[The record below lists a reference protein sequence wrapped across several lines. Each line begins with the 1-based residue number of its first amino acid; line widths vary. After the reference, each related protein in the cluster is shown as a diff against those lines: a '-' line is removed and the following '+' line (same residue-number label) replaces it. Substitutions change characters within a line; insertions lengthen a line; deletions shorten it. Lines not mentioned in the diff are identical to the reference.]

1 MNDNVNNDNLSET
14 SPAALTVEKIFID
27 VDEKSWYRG
36 AVQFVYENGLLLGT
50 DSQHFSPNLAANR
63 GMIATV
69 LYRMSNADDSP
80 ISASASGI
88 FADVADS
95 SYYAKAVKW
104 AADENIL
111 TGYGN
116 GMFMPERN
124 ITREELAVIL
134 WRYTG
139 SPSIADN
146 TKFPY
151 ADMQNTADW
160 SKDALLWAAEEGI
173 LVGRTDTSL
182 APSAYATRAE
192 ISVILMRFA
201 EFLDMKKL

>member
-1 MNDNVNNDNLSET
+1 MYLS
-14 SPAALTVEKIFID
+14 
-27 VDEKSWYRG
+27 G
-36 AVQFVYENGLLLGT
+36 
-50 DSQHFSPNLAANR
+50 
-63 GMIATV
+63 
-69 LYRMSNADDSP
+69 
-80 ISASASGI
+80 
-88 FADVADS
+88 VADS

-104 AADENIL
+104 AAGEDIL

-134 WRYTG
+134 WRYAG
-139 SPSIADN
+139 SPGIIN
-146 TKFPY
+146 THFPY
-151 ADMQNTADW
+151 ADMQDAADW

-192 ISVILMRFA
+192 ISVILMRFV
-201 EFLDMKKL
+201 ESLDMKKL